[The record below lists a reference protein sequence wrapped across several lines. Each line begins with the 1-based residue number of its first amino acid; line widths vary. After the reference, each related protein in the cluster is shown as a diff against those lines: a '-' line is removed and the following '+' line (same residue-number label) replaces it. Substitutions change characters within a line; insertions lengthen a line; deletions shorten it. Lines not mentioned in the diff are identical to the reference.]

1 LGNSWIGSEP
11 AKLDASPR
19 AAGLRVYSGAQRSWS
34 ARRPVNAGLLAL
46 ANLQGESRRR
56 LLGAWVES
64 NRIKPSVFG
73 ADSLVDFIAERLP
86 DPSPEL
92 ALCRVEQL
100 TLRAAYRAKAFKAPE
115 AALLNQDSIVCR
127 ARHAGVVMFPGGSE
141 LVLKRLLPLYPLP
154 SRPPKATPLLV
165 APGMQPLLRVASE
178 AECETWTSLPRPTV
192 VSDLLRT
199 GGSLDVVGT
208 LLRLGALDYA

>member
-1 LGNSWIGSEP
+1 M
-11 AKLDASPR
+11 
-19 AAGLRVYSGAQRSWS
+19 
-34 ARRPVNAGLLAL
+34 NAGLLAL
-46 ANLQGESRRR
+46 STLQGEERRR
-56 LLGAWVES
+56 LLGAWVNS
-64 NRIKPSVFG
+64 GRGTPIIPR

-115 AALLNQDSIVCR
+115 TALLNQDSIVCR

-154 SRPPKATPLLV
+154 SRLPKATPLLV